1 MQTILAGDM
10 NYQLVHKLIF
20 LGQLLVFIIQPTCG
34 RATPGRLSNANFFHN
49 TLFVQIK
56 AATQETSTTAAA
68 ATDAD
73 TLELILVTKN
83 KSELLAAFFNLL
95 L

>member
-1 MQTILAGDM
+1 M

-20 LGQLLVFIIQPTCG
+20 LGQLLEFIIQATCG
-34 RATPGRLSNANFFHN
+34 RATPGRLCNANFFHN

-68 ATDAD
+68 ATATDAD

-83 KSELLAAFFNLL
+83 KSELLAAFLNLL
-95 L
+95 V